1 MEEVLNSI
9 LLEQQK
15 TNELLKN
22 LSRPTQYEASQLLS
36 KKDIE
41 RQYGLKRSALDKMF
55 SNKDFPAQVDIK
67 PNKVTREA
75 FEAYLSKRHEKAE

>member
-1 MEEVLNSI
+1 MEDVLNSI

-22 LSRPTQYEASQLLS
+22 LLKPIGNNMAELLS

-41 RQYGLKRSALDKMF
+41 EQYGLKRSSLDKMF
-55 SNKDFPAQVDIK
+55 NNKDFPAQVDIK
-67 PNKVTREA
+67 PNKVTRGALE
-75 FEAYLSKRHEKAE
+75 EYLSRRHEKAE